1 MGAPIALPVASRPAA
16 TGWQRYLER
25 IQDASGEVP
34 VPSDESENGF
44 VNARGGGVDFDVR
57 GGAKAIGLL
66 ESKIVEGCQ
75 SKRSSC
81 REDIWT

>member
-1 MGAPIALPVASRPAA
+1 MGAPISLPVAGRPAA

-34 VPSDESENGF
+34 VPSDESENGL
-44 VNARGGGVDFDVR
+44 VNMR
-57 GGAKAIGLL
+57 GGATAIGLL
-66 ESKIVEGCQ
+66 ESKVVEGCQ
-75 SKRSSC
+75 SQGSSR